1 MLCRQR
7 QLLLL
12 MFADKLVNAA
22 IQQSTDPPSSLRG
35 RPLAVRIVRGR
46 GRGQASGTARGRGS
60 RDRGTGTR
68 RRGRG
73 RLINCA
79 APTKELT

>member
-12 MFADKLVNAA
+12 MFADKLINAT
-22 IQQSTDPPSSLRG
+22 IQQSTDPPSSLRV
-35 RPLAVRIVRGR
+35 RPPAVRIVRGR

-60 RDRGTGTR
+60 RDRGTETG

-73 RLINCA
+73 RGRERA